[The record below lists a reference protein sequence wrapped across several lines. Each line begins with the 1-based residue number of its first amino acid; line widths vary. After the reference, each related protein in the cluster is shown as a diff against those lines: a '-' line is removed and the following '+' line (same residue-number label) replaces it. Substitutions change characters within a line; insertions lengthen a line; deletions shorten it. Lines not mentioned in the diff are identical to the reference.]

1 LLTGEL
7 YIFGDSLSDDGA
19 RAVQILQEPIDIF
32 FSGRVSN
39 GPIWHEF
46 IRNDLAVAPAASS
59 ISQAPN
65 FKGFL
70 SGSDLN
76 GINFAHAGA
85 VSSSA
90 DEPEVPGAVQQ
101 AEGFAELVAAGAIQ
115 APDNQDVFVIWI
127 GGNDFLELEDAGISD
142 IPDIFRLGSTI
153 VDNIETAVDTLTSVG
168 ASNFLIVGQPTVGGA
183 FLGTQASSGS
193 LALTLNTLVERYND
207 TLSDYVDSVDAVE
220 GRNALYVDIAS
231 FVDDLEDDP
240 ESYGFNNVTS
250 NILADGAAFGDQTY
264 FSVDGVHPTGAGHE
278 AIANFIVET
287 AAAANFD
294 LTAFAGNVI
303 PGSLRDD
310 MLTGSQG
317 PDTITGGPG
326 NDQIDGGPGT
336 DTALYSGNQ
345 SSHTLTLSPT
355 STTIADR
362 RVDGNGTDTLIEM
375 EFLDFETSS
384 FDLTK
389 FAGSTDLSAQDFES
403 FIELYIAYFNRAP
416 DAIGLNFW
424 ATDFANGTT
433 LEEMASLFVD
443 QDETRSLYPAG
454 TTNEAFVEAFY
465 NNVLGRDSDQSGF
478 DFWVGELENGNS
490 TRDAFIL
497 NVLGGVPD
505 DSSDRDYLDNK
516 VDIGAYFAV
525 HKGMSDGENAAA
537 VMELYDDAGVHAS
550 VAAINGYY
558 SDALD
563 PNNGE
568 FLLQVVGLLDDPFA
582 IA

>member
-1 LLTGEL
+1 M
-7 YIFGDSLSDDGA
+7 LS
-19 RAVQILQEPIDIF
+19 
-32 FSGRVSN
+32 
-39 GPIWHEF
+39 
-46 IRNDLAVAPAASS
+46 
-59 ISQAPN
+59 
-65 FKGFL
+65 
-70 SGSDLN
+70 
-76 GINFAHAGA
+76 
-85 VSSSA
+85 
-90 DEPEVPGAVQQ
+90 
-101 AEGFAELVAAGAIQ
+101 
-115 APDNQDVFVIWI
+115 
-127 GGNDFLELEDAGISD
+127 
-142 IPDIFRLGSTI
+142 
-153 VDNIETAVDTLTSVG
+153 
-168 ASNFLIVGQPTVGGA
+168 
-183 FLGTQASSGS
+183 
-193 LALTLNTLVERYND
+193 
-207 TLSDYVDSVDAVE
+207 
-220 GRNALYVDIAS
+220 
-231 FVDDLEDDP
+231 
-240 ESYGFNNVTS
+240 
-250 NILADGAAFGDQTY
+250 
-264 FSVDGVHPTGAGHE
+264 
-278 AIANFIVET
+278 
-287 AAAANFD
+287 
-294 LTAFAGNVI
+294 
-303 PGSLRDD
+303 
-310 MLTGSQG
+310 GSQG